1 MKFNDN
7 NLLLKEW
14 NERYNKQN
22 EYVKKELDELYS
34 DLTQGRNQSFQL
46 LKIKRS
52 YKYPEK
58 GDIFV
63 FQPREK
69 IFFYGLVLNAHV
81 NNLQGEDMYVV
92 ALFKSKSKS
101 IDEFSF
107 ILDYSKL
114 LLAPLMVDRFYW
126 TKGLF
131 YNVSHIDDLGK
142 PPSYGFFRIAHVKPF
157 WNEFDEPLEQ
167 RPEYLS
173 VGAQTSIGVGY
184 KINREIIIDKTL
196 LEFNN

>member
-7 NLLLKEW
+7 NILLKEW
-14 NERYNKQN
+14 IERYNKQN
-22 EYVKKELDELYS
+22 ESIKKELDRLHG
-34 DLTQGRNQSFQL
+34 DLVQGRNNNFQL

-63 FQPREK
+63 FQPRK
-69 IFFYGLVLNAHV
+69 NIFFYGLVLNAHV
-81 NNLQGEDMYVV
+81 NNLQGEDVYVV
-92 ALFKSKSKS
+92 ALFSIKSKSVDK
-101 IDEFSF
+101 FSF
-107 ILDYSKL
+107 VLDYSKL
-114 LLAPLMVDRFYW
+114 LLAPLMVDRIYW

-131 YNVSHIDDLGK
+131 YNVSHTDNLGT
-142 PPSYGFFRIAHVKPF
+142 PPSYGFFKIARENQF

-173 VGAQTSIGVGY
+173 TGAQTSIGVGY
-184 KINREIIIDKTL
+184 KVNKEIIIDDSL
-196 LEFNN
+196 LRFE

>member
-7 NLLLKEW
+7 NILLKEW
-14 NERYNKQN
+14 LERYNNQN
-22 EYVKKELDELYS
+22 ESIKKELDRLHG
-34 DLTQGRNQSFQL
+34 DLVQGRNNNFQL

-58 GDIFV
+58 GDRFV
-63 FQPREK
+63 FQPRK
-69 IFFYGLVLNAHV
+69 NIFFYGLVLNVHV

-92 ALFKSKSKS
+92 ALFSIKSKSVDK
-101 IDEFSF
+101 FSF
-107 ILDYSKL
+107 VLDYSKL

-131 YNVSHIDDLGK
+131 YNVSHTDNLGT
-142 PPSYGFFRIAHVKPF
+142 PPSYGFFKIARVKPF

-173 VGAQTSIGVGY
+173 SGAQTSVGVGY
-184 KINREIIIDKTL
+184 KVNKELIINKKL
-196 LEFNN
+196 LEFDD

>member
-1 MKFNDN
+1 MKFYDN
-7 NLLLKEW
+7 NILLKEW
-14 NERYNKQN
+14 LERYNNQN
-22 EYVKKELDELYS
+22 ESIKKELDRLHG
-34 DLTQGRNQSFQL
+34 DLVQGRNNNFQL

-63 FQPREK
+63 FQPRK
-69 IFFYGLVLNAHV
+69 NIFFYGLVLNVHV

-92 ALFKSKSKS
+92 ALFSIKSKSVDK
-101 IDEFSF
+101 FSF
-107 ILDYSKL
+107 VLDYSKL

-131 YNVSHIDDLGK
+131 YNVSHTDNLGT
-142 PPSYGFFRIAHVKPF
+142 PPSYGFFKIARENQF

-173 VGAQTSIGVGY
+173 SGAQTSIGVGY
-184 KINREIIIDKTL
+184 KVNKEIIIDDSL
-196 LEFNN
+196 LRFE

>member
-1 MKFNDN
+1 MSINDN
-7 NLLLKEW
+7 NILLNEW
-14 NERYNKQN
+14 KARYEQQN
-22 EYVKKELDELYS
+22 ESTKRKLDELKS
-34 DLTQGRNQSFQL
+34 DLVQGRNNNFQL

-63 FQPREK
+63 FQPREN
-69 IFFYGLVLNAHV
+69 IFFYGLVLNAHI

-92 ALFKSKSKS
+92 ALFRSKSKS
-101 IDEFSF
+101 VDDFSF

-114 LLAPLMVDRFYW
+114 LLAPLMVDRIYW

-131 YNVSHIDDLGK
+131 YNVSHIDNLGT
-142 PPSYGFFRIAHVKPF
+142 PPSYGFYKIARTKPF

-173 VGAQTSIGVGY
+173 TGAQTSIGVGY
-184 KINREIIIDKTL
+184 KVNKEIIIDDSL
-196 LEFNN
+196 LRFE

>member
-7 NLLLKEW
+7 NILLNEW
-14 NERYNKQN
+14 KARYEQQN
-22 EYVKKELDELYS
+22 ESTKRKLDELKS
-34 DLTQGRNQSFQL
+34 DLVQGRNNNFQL

-63 FQPREK
+63 FQPRK
-69 IFFYGLVLNAHV
+69 NIFFYGLVLNAHV

-92 ALFKSKSKS
+92 ALFSIKSKSVDK
-101 IDEFSF
+101 FSF
-107 ILDYSKL
+107 VLDYSKL
-114 LLAPLMVDRFYW
+114 LLAPHMVDRFYW

-131 YNVSHIDDLGK
+131 YNVSHTDNLGT
-142 PPSYGFFRIAHVKPF
+142 PPSYGFFKIARENQF

-173 VGAQTSIGVGY
+173 SGAQTSIGVGY
-184 KINREIIIDKTL
+184 KVNKELIINKKL
-196 LEFNN
+196 LEFDD

>member
-7 NLLLKEW
+7 NILLKEW
-14 NERYNKQN
+14 LERYNNQN
-22 EYVKKELDELYS
+22 ESIKKELDRLHG
-34 DLTQGRNQSFQL
+34 DLVQGRNNNFQL

-63 FQPREK
+63 FQPRK
-69 IFFYGLVLNAHV
+69 NIFFYGLVLNAHV
-81 NNLQGEDMYVV
+81 NNLQGEDVYVV
-92 ALFKSKSKS
+92 ALFSIKSKSVDK
-101 IDEFSF
+101 FSF
-107 ILDYSKL
+107 VLDYSKL
-114 LLAPLMVDRFYW
+114 LLAPLMVDRIYW

-131 YNVSHIDDLGK
+131 YNVSHTDNLGT
-142 PPSYGFFRIAHVKPF
+142 PPSYGFFKIARENQF

-173 VGAQTSIGVGY
+173 SGAQTSIGVGY
-184 KINREIIIDKTL
+184 KVNKEIIIDDSL
-196 LEFNN
+196 LRFE

>member
-7 NLLLKEW
+7 NILLNEW
-14 NERYNKQN
+14 KARYEQQN
-22 EYVKKELDELYS
+22 ESTKRKLDELKS
-34 DLTQGRNQSFQL
+34 DLVQGRNNNFQL

-63 FQPREK
+63 FQPRK
-69 IFFYGLVLNAHV
+69 NIFFYGLVLNAHV

-92 ALFKSKSKS
+92 ALFSIKSKSVDK
-101 IDEFSF
+101 FSF
-107 ILDYSKL
+107 VLDYSKL

-131 YNVSHIDDLGK
+131 YNVSHTDNLET
-142 PPSYGFFRIAHVKPF
+142 PPSYGFFKTARENQF

-173 VGAQTSIGVGY
+173 SGAQTSIGVGY
-184 KINREIIIDKTL
+184 KVNKEIIIDDSL
-196 LEFNN
+196 LRFE

>member
-1 MKFNDN
+1 MKYNDN
-7 NLLLKEW
+7 NILLKEW
-14 NERYNKQN
+14 HERYNKQN
-22 EYVKKELDELYS
+22 EPIKKELDRLHD
-34 DLTQGRNQSFQL
+34 DLVQGKNHNFQL

-63 FQPREK
+63 FQPRQS

-81 NNLQGEDMYVV
+81 NNMQGEDMYVV
-92 ALFKSKSKS
+92 ALFRSKSKS
-101 IDEFSF
+101 VDELSF
-107 ILDYSKL
+107 KLDYSEL

-131 YNVSHIDDLGK
+131 YNVSHIDNLGT
-142 PPSYGFFRIAHVKPF
+142 PPSYGFFKIARVKPF

-173 VGAQTSIGVGY
+173 SGAQTSVGVGY
-184 KINREIIIDKTL
+184 KVNKELIINKKL
-196 LEFNN
+196 LEFDD

>member
-7 NLLLKEW
+7 NILLNEW
-14 NERYNKQN
+14 KARYEQQN
-22 EYVKKELDELYS
+22 ESTKRKLDELKS
-34 DLTQGRNQSFQL
+34 DLVQGKNNNFQL

-63 FQPREK
+63 FQPRDN

-92 ALFKSKSKS
+92 ALFSIKSKSVDK
-101 IDEFSF
+101 FSF
-107 ILDYSKL
+107 VLDYSKL
-114 LLAPLMVDRFYW
+114 LLVPLMVDRFYW

-131 YNVSHIDDLGK
+131 YNVSHTDNLGT
-142 PPSYGFFRIAHVKPF
+142 PPSYGFYKIARTKPF

-173 VGAQTSIGVGY
+173 TGAQTSIGVGY
-184 KINREIIIDKTL
+184 KVNKEIIIDDSL
-196 LEFNN
+196 LRFE

>member
-1 MKFNDN
+1 MNLNDN
-7 NLLLKEW
+7 NILLKEW
-14 NERYNKQN
+14 EERYSEQS
-22 EYVKKELDELYS
+22 EHIKKELDTLKE
-34 DLTQGRNQSFQL
+34 DLSQGRNQNFQL
-46 LKIKRS
+46 LKIKSS

-58 GDIFV
+58 GDVFV
-63 FQPREK
+63 FQPRES

-81 NNLQGEDMYVV
+81 SNLQGKDMYVV

-101 IDEFSF
+101 IDDFSF
-107 ILDYSKL
+107 LLDYSKL

-131 YNVSHIDDLGK
+131 YNVSHIDDLGEL
-142 PPSYGFFRIAHVKPF
+142 PSYGFFRISYVKPF

-173 VGAQTSIGVGY
+173 VGAQSSIGVGY
-184 KINREIIIDKTL
+184 KVNREIIIDKTL
-196 LEFNN
+196 LDFNE

>member
-7 NLLLKEW
+7 NILLNEW
-14 NERYNKQN
+14 KARYEQQN
-22 EYVKKELDELYS
+22 ESTKRKLDELKS
-34 DLTQGRNQSFQL
+34 DLVQGRNNNFQL

-63 FQPREK
+63 FQPRK
-69 IFFYGLVLNAHV
+69 NIFFYGLVLNAHV

-92 ALFKSKSKS
+92 ALFSIKSKSVDK
-101 IDEFSF
+101 FSF
-107 ILDYSKL
+107 VLDYSKL

-131 YNVSHIDDLGK
+131 YNVSHIDNLGT
-142 PPSYGFFRIAHVKPF
+142 PPSYGFFKIARVKPF

-173 VGAQTSIGVGY
+173 SGAQTSVGVGY
-184 KINREIIIDKTL
+184 KVNKELIINKKL
-196 LEFNN
+196 LEFDD

>member
-7 NLLLKEW
+7 NILLNEW
-14 NERYNKQN
+14 KARYEQQN
-22 EYVKKELDELYS
+22 ESTKRKLDELKS
-34 DLTQGRNQSFQL
+34 DLVQGRNNNFQL

-63 FQPREK
+63 FQPRK
-69 IFFYGLVLNAHV
+69 NIFFYGLVLNAHV

-92 ALFKSKSKS
+92 ALFSIKSKSVDK
-101 IDEFSF
+101 FSF
-107 ILDYSKL
+107 VLDYSKL

-131 YNVSHIDDLGK
+131 YNVSHTDNLGT
-142 PPSYGFFRIAHVKPF
+142 PPSYGFFKIARENQF

-173 VGAQTSIGVGY
+173 SGAQTSIGVGY
-184 KINREIIIDKTL
+184 KVNKEIIIDDSL
-196 LEFNN
+196 LRFE

>member
-1 MKFNDN
+1 MKYNDN
-7 NLLLKEW
+7 NILLKEW
-14 NERYNKQN
+14 HERYNKQN
-22 EYVKKELDELYS
+22 EPIKKELDRLHD
-34 DLTQGRNQSFQL
+34 DLVQGKNHNYQL

-63 FQPREK
+63 FQPRQN

-81 NNLQGEDMYVV
+81 NNMQGEDMYVV
-92 ALFKSKSKS
+92 ALFRSKSKS
-101 IDEFSF
+101 VDELSF
-107 ILDYSKL
+107 KLDYSEL

-131 YNVSHIDDLGK
+131 YNVSHIDNLGT
-142 PPSYGFFRIAHVKPF
+142 PPSYGFFKIARVKPF

-173 VGAQTSIGVGY
+173 SGAQTSVGVGY
-184 KINREIIIDKTL
+184 KVNKELIINKKL
-196 LEFNN
+196 LEFDD

>member
-7 NLLLKEW
+7 NILLKEW
-14 NERYNKQN
+14 LERYNNQN
-22 EYVKKELDELYS
+22 ESIKKELDRLHG
-34 DLTQGRNQSFQL
+34 DLVQGRNNNFQL

-63 FQPREK
+63 FQPRK
-69 IFFYGLVLNAHV
+69 NIFFYGLVLNVHV

-92 ALFKSKSKS
+92 TLFSIKSKSVDK
-101 IDEFSF
+101 FSF
-107 ILDYSKL
+107 VLDYSKL

-131 YNVSHIDDLGK
+131 YNVSHTDNLGT
-142 PPSYGFFRIAHVKPF
+142 PPSYGFFKIARENQF

-173 VGAQTSIGVGY
+173 SGAQTSIGVGY
-184 KINREIIIDKTL
+184 KVNKEIIIDDSL
-196 LEFNN
+196 LRFE

>member
-7 NLLLKEW
+7 NLILKEW
-14 NERYNKQN
+14 NERYNQLSEDKRA
-22 EYVKKELDELYS
+22 KLDQLEE
-34 DLTQGRNQSFQL
+34 DLSQGRNEKFQL

-58 GDIFV
+58 GDVFV
-63 FQPREK
+63 FQPREN
-69 IFFYGLVLNAHV
+69 IFFYGLVLSAHV

-92 ALFKSKSKS
+92 ALFKIKSKK
-101 IDEFSF
+101 IDYSSF
-107 ILDYSKL
+107 LLDYSKL
-114 LLAPLMVDRFYW
+114 LIEPLMVDRFYW

-131 YNVSHIDDLGK
+131 YNVGHVDDLGEI
-142 PPSYGFFRIAHVKPF
+142 PSYGFFRIAYVKPF

-167 RPEYLS
+167 RPKYLS

-184 KINREIIIDKTL
+184 KVNKELIIDETL
-196 LEFNN
+196 LEFN

>member
-7 NLLLKEW
+7 NILLNEW
-14 NERYNKQN
+14 KARYEQQN
-22 EYVKKELDELYS
+22 ESTKRKLDELKS
-34 DLTQGRNQSFQL
+34 DLVQGRNNNFQL

-63 FQPREK
+63 FQPRK
-69 IFFYGLVLNAHV
+69 NIFFYGLVLNAHV

-92 ALFKSKSKS
+92 ALFSIKSKSVDK
-101 IDEFSF
+101 FSF
-107 ILDYSKL
+107 VLDYSKL

-131 YNVSHIDDLGK
+131 YNVSHTDNLGT
-142 PPSYGFFRIAHVKPF
+142 PPSYGFFKIARVKPF

-173 VGAQTSIGVGY
+173 SGAQTSIGVGY
-184 KINREIIIDKTL
+184 KVNKELIINKKL
-196 LEFNN
+196 LEFDD

>member
-7 NLLLKEW
+7 NILLNEW
-14 NERYNKQN
+14 KARYEQQN
-22 EYVKKELDELYS
+22 ESTKRKLDELKS
-34 DLTQGRNQSFQL
+34 DLVQGRNNNFQL

-63 FQPREK
+63 FQPRK
-69 IFFYGLVLNAHV
+69 NIFFYALVLNAHV

-92 ALFKSKSKS
+92 ALFSIKSKSVDK
-101 IDEFSF
+101 FSF
-107 ILDYSKL
+107 VLDYSKL

-131 YNVSHIDDLGK
+131 YNVSHTDNLGT
-142 PPSYGFFRIAHVKPF
+142 PPSYGFFKIARENQF

-173 VGAQTSIGVGY
+173 SGAQTSIGVGY
-184 KINREIIIDKTL
+184 KVNKELIINKKL
-196 LEFNN
+196 LEFDD

>member
-1 MKFNDN
+1 MKINDN
-7 NLLLKEW
+7 NILLNEW
-14 NERYNKQN
+14 KARYEQQN
-22 EYVKKELDELYS
+22 ESTKRKLDELKS
-34 DLTQGRNQSFQL
+34 DLVQGRNNNFQL

-63 FQPREK
+63 FQPRK
-69 IFFYGLVLNAHV
+69 NIFFYGLVLNAHV

-92 ALFKSKSKS
+92 ALFSIKSKSVDK
-101 IDEFSF
+101 FSF
-107 ILDYSKL
+107 VLDYSKL

-131 YNVSHIDDLGK
+131 YNVSHTDNLET
-142 PPSYGFFRIAHVKPF
+142 PPSYGFFKIARENQF

-173 VGAQTSIGVGY
+173 SGAQTSIGVGY
-184 KINREIIIDKTL
+184 KVNKEIIIDDSL
-196 LEFNN
+196 LRFE

>member
-7 NLLLKEW
+7 NILLNEW
-14 NERYNKQN
+14 KARYEQQN
-22 EYVKKELDELYS
+22 ESTKRKLDELKS
-34 DLTQGRNQSFQL
+34 DLVQGRNNNFQL

-63 FQPREK
+63 FQPRK
-69 IFFYGLVLNAHV
+69 NIFFYGLVLNAHV

-92 ALFKSKSKS
+92 ALFSIKSKSVDK
-101 IDEFSF
+101 FSF
-107 ILDYSKL
+107 VLDYSKL

-131 YNVSHIDDLGK
+131 YNVSHTDNLET
-142 PPSYGFFRIAHVKPF
+142 PPSYGFFKIARENQF

-173 VGAQTSIGVGY
+173 SGAQTSRGVGY
-184 KINREIIIDKTL
+184 KVNKEIVIDDSL
-196 LEFNN
+196 LRFE

>member
-7 NLLLKEW
+7 NILLKEW
-14 NERYNKQN
+14 LERYNNKN
-22 EYVKKELDELYS
+22 ESIKKELDRLHG
-34 DLTQGRNQSFQL
+34 DLVQGRNNNFQL

-63 FQPREK
+63 FQPRK
-69 IFFYGLVLNAHV
+69 NIFFYGLVLNAHV
-81 NNLQGEDMYVV
+81 NNLQGEDVYVV
-92 ALFKSKSKS
+92 ALFSIKSKSVDK
-101 IDEFSF
+101 FSF
-107 ILDYSKL
+107 VLDYSKL
-114 LLAPLMVDRFYW
+114 LLAPLMVDRIYW

-131 YNVSHIDDLGK
+131 YNVSHTDNLGT
-142 PPSYGFFRIAHVKPF
+142 PPSYGFFKIARENQF

-173 VGAQTSIGVGY
+173 SGAQTSIGVGY
-184 KINREIIIDKTL
+184 KVNKEIIIDDSL
-196 LEFNN
+196 LRFE

>member
-7 NLLLKEW
+7 NILLNEW
-14 NERYNKQN
+14 KARYEQQN
-22 EYVKKELDELYS
+22 ESTKRKLDELKS
-34 DLTQGRNQSFQL
+34 DLVQGRNNNFQL

-63 FQPREK
+63 FQPRK
-69 IFFYGLVLNAHV
+69 NIFFYGLVLNAHV

-92 ALFKSKSKS
+92 ALFSIKSKSVDK
-101 IDEFSF
+101 FSF
-107 ILDYSKL
+107 VLDYSKL

-131 YNVSHIDDLGK
+131 YNVSHTDNLET
-142 PPSYGFFRIAHVKPF
+142 PPSYGFFKIARENQF

-173 VGAQTSIGVGY
+173 SCAQTSIGVGY
-184 KINREIIIDKTL
+184 KVNKEIIIDDSL
-196 LEFNN
+196 LRFE

>member
-7 NLLLKEW
+7 NILLKEW
-14 NERYNKQN
+14 LERYNNQN
-22 EYVKKELDELYS
+22 ESIKKELDRLHG
-34 DLTQGRNQSFQL
+34 DLVQGRNNNFQL

-63 FQPREK
+63 FQPRK
-69 IFFYGLVLNAHV
+69 NIFFYGLVLNVHV

-92 ALFKSKSKS
+92 ALFSIKSKSVDK
-101 IDEFSF
+101 FSF
-107 ILDYSKL
+107 VLDYSKL

-131 YNVSHIDDLGK
+131 YNVSHTDNLGT
-142 PPSYGFFRIAHVKPF
+142 PPSYGFFKIARENQF

-173 VGAQTSIGVGY
+173 SGAQTSIGVGY
-184 KINREIIIDKTL
+184 KVNKEIIIDDSL
-196 LEFNN
+196 LRFE

>member
-7 NLLLKEW
+7 NILLNEW
-14 NERYNKQN
+14 KARYEQQN
-22 EYVKKELDELYS
+22 ESTKRKLDELKS
-34 DLTQGRNQSFQL
+34 DLVQGRNNNFQL

-63 FQPREK
+63 FQPRK
-69 IFFYGLVLNAHV
+69 NIFFYGLVLNAHV

-92 ALFKSKSKS
+92 ALFSIKSKSVDK
-101 IDEFSF
+101 FSF
-107 ILDYSKL
+107 VLDYSKL

-131 YNVSHIDDLGK
+131 YNVSHTDNLGT
-142 PPSYGFFRIAHVKPF
+142 PPSYGFFKIARVKPF

-173 VGAQTSIGVGY
+173 SGAQTSVGVGY
-184 KINREIIIDKTL
+184 KVNKELIINKKL
-196 LEFNN
+196 LEFDD

>member
-7 NLLLKEW
+7 NILLKEW
-14 NERYNKQN
+14 LERYNNQN
-22 EYVKKELDELYS
+22 ESIKKELDRLHG
-34 DLTQGRNQSFQL
+34 DLVQGRNNNFQL

-63 FQPREK
+63 FQPRK
-69 IFFYGLVLNAHV
+69 NIFFYGLVLNVHV

-92 ALFKSKSKS
+92 ALFSIKSKSVDK
-101 IDEFSF
+101 FSF
-107 ILDYSKL
+107 VLDYSKL

-131 YNVSHIDDLGK
+131 YNVSHTDNLGT
-142 PPSYGFFRIAHVKPF
+142 PPSYGFFKIARENQF
-157 WNEFDEPLEQ
+157 WDEFDEPLEQ

-173 VGAQTSIGVGY
+173 SGAQTSIGVGY
-184 KINREIIIDKTL
+184 KVNKEIIIDDSL
-196 LEFNN
+196 LRFE